1 MKKSYLFSAFA
12 AGMVMLSACSSD
24 GDLTGGNVGNE
35 SNDAVQQI
43 VLQVANTGEGMQ
55 TRAGRP
61 LLSSE
66 AKQSIDQVKIIICDN
81 ATGNKNKVLYVETIN
96 NWQDVSS
103 TYNEGGHGRKKTIQL
118 TGNNKLGKGDYT
130 IYAFGY
136 EATTETKS
144 SDYNDLNDNI
154 VNVSVGAKFNPNT
167 VVTLKDPTKSKG
179 EEIFAGS
186 YTLKLSADNL
196 GFDKPV
202 VLNRQVAGTF
212 GYFDKIPYVEGAAKL
227 QLVASNGNT
236 SLVLG
241 GFNSFDLTGNGTG
254 NGTNVNYVVNG
265 TNAATDNV
273 VYTIDLKDWFT
284 AVKDD
289 DSDGLIDA
297 TNWKKPASYTN
308 ANFKTCS
315 VFGGTF
321 LIPFEKTANNTFVLK
336 LTNEA
341 GTVLKQWTVK
351 LPSTDR
357 QLSNYTLSYWNSA
370 TSLFATNSVKD
381 NADKYSVVRNH
392 LYGIGERA
400 LDEPENPDKPD
411 PSNPDPDKP
420 EPLNKKQ
427 ELTLHVNDNW
437 EVIHKMEL
445 E

>member
-1 MKKSYLFSAFA
+1 MKKSYFFSALA
-12 AGMVMLSACSSD
+12 AGMVMFSACSSD
-24 GDLTGGNVGNE
+24 NDLTNGGNG

-43 VLQVANTGEGMQ
+43 VLQVANAGEGLQ

-66 AKQSIDQVKIIICDN
+66 AKQTIENVKVFICDSNGKIVKVESYYDWSN
-81 ATGNKNKVLYVETIN
+81 ADSKPYTSN
-96 NWQDVSS
+96 
-103 TYNEGGHGRKKTIQL
+103 GHGREKVINY
-118 TGNNKLGKGDYT
+118 TGDNKLGNGDYT
-130 IYAFGY
+130 IYAYGFHNG
-136 EATTETKS
+136 TEYKELNTKIA
-144 SDYNDLNDNI
+144 NLA
-154 VNVSVGAKFNPNT
+154 VGG
-167 VVTLKDPTKSKG
+167 TLDKDIILECTAVG

-186 YTLKLSADNL
+186 TAKFTIDDKNK
-196 GFDKPV
+196 GFYQTV

-212 GYFDKIPYVEGAAKL
+212 GYFESIPYVAGATKL
-227 QLVASNGNT
+227 QLVASNPNK

-254 NGTNVNYVVNG
+254 NGTNVKYVVNG
-265 TNAATDNV
+265 TNPAADKV
-273 VYTIDLKDWFT
+273 VYTIDLTKWFK
-284 AVKDD
+284 AIKDD
-289 DSDGLIDA
+289 DNDGLIDA
-297 TNWKKPASYTN
+297 DADNWNKPTTITG
-308 ANFKTCS
+308 ANFKTGS
-315 VFGGTF
+315 VFGGSF
-321 LIPFEKTANNTFVLK
+321 LIPFQKNENQTFVLQ
-336 LTNEA
+336 LINDA
-341 GTVLKQWTVK
+341 GTVLKAWTVK
-351 LPSTDR
+351 LPSSDG
-357 QLSNYTLSYWNSA
+357 QLSEYTLSYWNSSA
-370 TSLFATNSVKD
+370 TTPVFANSTVTD